1 MRLRAQLPADF
12 GEELEAREVIGVCV
26 AARDGEDAAAD
37 GVEVDSVADFA
48 GEAEEGGELLV
59 AFGAVCVGTS
69 SSESMGARVPYM

>member
-1 MRLRAQLPADF
+1 M
-12 GEELEAREVIGVCV
+12 CV